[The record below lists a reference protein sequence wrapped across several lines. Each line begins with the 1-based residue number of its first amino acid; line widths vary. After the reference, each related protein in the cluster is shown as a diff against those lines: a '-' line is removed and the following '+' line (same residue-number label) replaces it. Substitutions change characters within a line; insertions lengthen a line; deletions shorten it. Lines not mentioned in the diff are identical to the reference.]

1 MKQRYGVE
9 EESCFWFRR
18 VTTADVTIYLSSDNY
33 YCRRYIEATRSSTS
47 YPPPL
52 FLPRLTSSS
61 VVSFFF
67 FFSFLFSTSSL
78 ANSVNN
84 ESPRSMV
91 QQLRCFSFLRR
102 ILQAARHF
110 AANITLRSEIIP
122 FQRKY
127 TMSRGKVSNRWSWKG
142 GGKRGGDWTVLIVK
156 CDEVNSRRA
165 RPLKYLLL
173 QIYFNYVC

>member
-1 MKQRYGVE
+1 MKQRNGVE

-67 FFSFLFSTSSL
+67 FSFLFSSQLL
-78 ANSVNN
+78 ASPTRWIMNPQDRWYNN
-84 ESPRSMV
+84 
-91 QQLRCFSFLRR
+91 FAAFLSCGVSCKQHAISQR
-102 ILQAARHF
+102 ILPFGAR
-110 AANITLRSEIIP
+110 LYR
-122 FQRKY
+122 
-127 TMSRGKVSNRWSWKG
+127 SRGNIRCHGGKYQIGEVGKEGGKG
-142 GGKRGGDWTVLIVK
+142 GEIER
-156 CDEVNSRRA
+156 
-165 RPLKYLLL
+165 
-173 QIYFNYVC
+173 F